1 MSLEWD
7 GFRLFLG
14 SEGLVFS
21 WAGGGYLEAGATNCV
36 SALIHPPG
44 EAGGRHRLVF
54 RFRFPGTAA
63 GAESVVVRVDV
74 PPGMVDPA
82 QRFVDL
88 LWREYSVPDRAGTE
102 DGAGAGPEPAAEA
115 GPGIPFGT
123 EEAPATTTDAG
134 TGTEPEPEPGSEGE
148 AGAGAVTGEAELA
161 RVPDAPGWIVSPAGP
176 RSEEL
181 FRDVMTRP
189 ANSDR

>member
-14 SEGLVFS
+14 SEGLVFT
-21 WAGGGYLEAGATNCV
+21 WAGGGYLEAGATNCA
-36 SALIHPPG
+36 SALIHPPR

-54 RFRFPGTAA
+54 RFRFPGAGA
-63 GAESVVVRVDV
+63 GAESLVVRVDV

-88 LWREYSVPDRAGTE
+88 LWREYSVPDRAGAE
-102 DGAGAGPEPAAEA
+102 DEAGARPGPSAEV
-115 GPGIPFGT
+115 GPGRLFGT
-123 EEAPATTTDAG
+123 EEAPATDA
-134 TGTEPEPEPGSEGE
+134 GTEPESKPGAEGE
-148 AGAGAVTGEAELA
+148 AGAGTVTGEAELA
-161 RVPDAPGWIVSPAGP
+161 RVPDAPGWIVSPVGP